1 MKSVYCH
8 FIFFLVVILGLW
20 GCRTSDELI
29 SGEPADTDISK
40 GVSSQV
46 NYTAI
51 YVIHGDANYLYHDQ
65 EGNPRQ
71 ADEEK
76 VKEAKSVARQAEQ
89 GEVFIFYQRPEQ
101 KILWLF
107 PRKDRVL
114 LHYRNGKLVHHKR
127 YSPASSGKSLA
138 AESELFRKYRAANT
152 SRKFFLYFG
161 HEIPHLQERSYHRSR
176 PGAEFNIEHFV
187 TGMRSF
193 LDANARFDLTVLST
207 CDNGTPA
214 AASQL
219 QPVSRYLLASP
230 QNLHLSHIDTH
241 PLLTLEDSPQL
252 DISSLADLL
261 ARQTYDRLSEFIE
274 TAITLS
280 IYNLEKLDDSLNQ
293 LSDKYLQYHRSKSEI
308 SFEQENSDCT
318 SLPFWDDLGSLS
330 EGTTAFYRPPNFG
343 SKADHKTHSGWG
355 CQN

>member
-1 MKSVYCH
+1 MIS
-8 FIFFLVVILGLW
+8 GLW

-29 SGEPADTDISK
+29 SGEPADADISK
-40 GVSSQV
+40 ADSSQV

-51 YVIHGDANYLYHDQ
+51 YVIHGDGNYLYHNQ

-89 GEVFIFYQRPEQ
+89 GEIFIFYQRPE
-101 KILWLF
+101 KKVFWIF
-107 PRKDRVL
+107 PKKDRVL
-114 LHYRNGKLVHHKR
+114 LHYRNGELMHHKR

-138 AESELFRKYRAANT
+138 AESGLFQKYQAGNT
-152 SRKFFLYFG
+152 SRQFFLYFG

-176 PGAEFNIEHFV
+176 PDAVFNIEHLAD
-187 TGMRSF
+187 GMRSF
-193 LDANARFDLTVLST
+193 LDVNGRFDLTVLST

-214 AASQL
+214 AASKL

-230 QNLHLSHIDTH
+230 QNLHLSQVDTH

-252 DISSLADLL
+252 DTSSLADSL
-261 ARQTYDRLSEFIE
+261 ARRTYDRLNEFIE

-280 IYNLEKLDDSLNQ
+280 IYDLAKLNPSLNQ
-293 LSDKYLQYHRSKSEI
+293 LSDKYLQYYSENSEV
-308 SFEQENSDCT
+308 SFEQENTDCAM
-318 SLPFWDDLGSLS
+318 LPFWDDLGSLS
-330 EGTTAFYRPPNFG
+330 EGTTAFYKPPNFG
-343 SKADHKTHSGWG
+343 SKADHKSHSGWG